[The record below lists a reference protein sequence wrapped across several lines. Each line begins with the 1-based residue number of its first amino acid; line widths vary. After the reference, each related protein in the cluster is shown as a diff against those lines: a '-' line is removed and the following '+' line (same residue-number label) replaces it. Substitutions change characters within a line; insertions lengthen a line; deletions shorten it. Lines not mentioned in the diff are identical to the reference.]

1 MHRLQCFRNVYFDIG
16 CFALLCNCRQV
27 IAEKASSHVGAS
39 TPPYGYYPL
48 GSIAQ
53 YYISLLSGM
62 INTKIQLWITK
73 IIWSIRH
80 KFQRSITCITFE
92 SLKLRPWSISQGGQ
106 MSDDDDISSFLS
118 RPRPALSDICVQFIT
133 PGNAPGPNSGPV
145 GTFQWMRT
153 VWKPDAATI
162 WVFGQKAAHGEW
174 RRRSR
179 GIYCENNALSPHS
192 RFFHPSVR
200 NTNTPNQTNINLKG
214 ETVCPDWNWLQNW
227 ENNMWYICFF
237 GIHNVPKYK
246 RTHIEMTILR
256 KSTYIENLKPRKRID
271 CSCQCQHCV
280 WNKKNCKL

>member
-1 MHRLQCFRNVYFDIG
+1 MKYASGQSVTNFNVQSHASHLRVLNWDPGRYDEG
-16 CFALLCNCRQV
+16 TQV
-27 IAEKASSHVGAS
+27 
-39 TPPYGYYPL
+39 
-48 GSIAQ
+48 
-53 YYISLLSGM
+53 
-62 INTKIQLWITK
+62 
-73 IIWSIRH
+73 
-80 KFQRSITCITFE
+80 
-92 SLKLRPWSISQGGQ
+92 GQ

-118 RPRPALSDICVQFIT
+118 RPLPALSDICVQFIT

-153 VWKPDAATI
+153 VWKPDVATI

-200 NTNTPNQTNINLKG
+200 NTNTPNQTNINFKG

-246 RTHIEMTILR
+246 RTHIEMTILKKINLRR
-256 KSTYIENLKPRKRID
+256 KP
-271 CSCQCQHCV
+271 
-280 WNKKNCKL
+280 

>member
-153 VWKPDAATI
+153 VWKPDVATI
-162 WVFGQKAAHGEW
+162 RVFRTKGGARWMTSTEPWYLLREQCLVTALAL
-174 RRRSR
+174 
-179 GIYCENNALSPHS
+179 LSPICQKYKYTK
-192 RFFHPSVR
+192 PI
-200 NTNTPNQTNINLKG
+200 QNINLKG
-214 ETVCPDWNWLQNW
+214 ETVCPYWNWLQNW
-227 ENNMWYICFF
+227 ENNMWNIMFLWNTQCTKIQKDSYR
-237 GIHNVPKYK
+237 NDNPKK
-246 RTHIEMTILR
+246 INLHR
-256 KSTYIENLKPRKRID
+256 KP
-271 CSCQCQHCV
+271 
-280 WNKKNCKL
+280 

>member
-1 MHRLQCFRNVYFDIG
+1 
-16 CFALLCNCRQV
+16 
-27 IAEKASSHVGAS
+27 
-39 TPPYGYYPL
+39 
-48 GSIAQ
+48 
-53 YYISLLSGM
+53 M

-80 KFQRSITCITFE
+80 KFQCSITCITFE

-118 RPRPALSDICVQFIT
+118 RPLPALSDICVQFIT

-153 VWKPDAATI
+153 VWKPDALTI

-200 NTNTPNQTNINLKG
+200 NTNTRNQYKIQIWKEKLFAHIEIDYTIEKTTC
-214 ETVCPDWNWLQNW
+214 ETL
-227 ENNMWYICFF
+227 CFY

-246 RTHIEMTILR
+246 RTHIEMTILKKINLRR
-256 KSTYIENLKPRKRID
+256 KP
-271 CSCQCQHCV
+271 
-280 WNKKNCKL
+280 